1 MDQVKHVRHRLDDSV
16 TMTATGLKDSVVAT
30 GLDVNQIQVKHAGH
44 RLDNSAAVTTT
55 VLKDNVVVV
64 TEVDVH

>member
-1 MDQVKHVRHRLDDSV
+1 
-16 TMTATGLKDSVVAT
+16 MTATGLKDSVVAT

-44 RLDNSAAVTTT
+44 RLDNSAAVATT

-64 TEVDVH
+64 TEVDVR